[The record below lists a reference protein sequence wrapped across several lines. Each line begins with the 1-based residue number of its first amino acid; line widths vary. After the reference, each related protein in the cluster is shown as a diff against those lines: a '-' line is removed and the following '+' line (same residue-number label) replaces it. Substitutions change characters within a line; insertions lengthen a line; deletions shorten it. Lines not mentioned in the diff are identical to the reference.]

1 MTLSTTDFIRSQF
14 RHIMIMEPCKTAT
27 HDINVSILILSYIY
41 RRTSVSNLWSM
52 CIAHP
57 SNHTFE
63 KQQWEAVSGISSI
76 TWKVLAFRVRANVYA
91 SLTVSNW
98 RVTILLHCTSELD
111 KQLFSQSSELVPCAL
126 RLGHW
131 VVADPTAAC
140 KLVEV
145 LAWVWVPVNTLQDP
159 RSWNKFQA
167 DVQMS
172 KIPVNHFSIVLQSMP
187 RSSKSVCLN
196 AMQCG
201 CIGEVEVQ

>member
-27 HDINVSILILSYIY
+27 QGINVSILILSYIY
-41 RRTSVSNLWSM
+41 RRTNVPNLWSM

-63 KQQWEAVSGISSI
+63 KQQWEAV
-76 TWKVLAFRVRANVYA
+76 LAFRVRADVYA
-91 SLTVSNW
+91 SLTVFNW

-111 KQLFSQSSELVPCAL
+111 KQLFPQSSELVPCAL
-126 RLGHW
+126 WLGHW

-172 KIPVNHFSIVLQSMP
+172 KIPVNHFSIVLQSMSG
-187 RSSKSVCLN
+187 SSKSVCV
-196 AMQCG
+196 C
-201 CIGEVEVQ
+201 VWV